1 MSLRSR
7 VLFGFLAIALVLI
20 AADVALAANVQ
31 RSLIDQ
37 IDHRLQTVPGPFFGQ
52 GSGSFP
58 GSNAPSP
65 APGGSGNGSS
75 SPGTTSG
82 DGTGTGNPFGRRLT
96 ELYFVQLAADGT
108 PERDLPPTL
117 RDGDPKPRID
127 PQTAIAHAV
136 TLGQTVHPFTVGSEG
151 TSGLRYRV
159 VVVKDANGTYALIG
173 TSMREADATFSRLLW
188 VEVAATGAV
197 LFVLA
202 LVAFWVIRL
211 CVRPIDEMAA
221 TADAIAEGDLSRRID
236 VVSPR
241 TEAGRLGMALNGMLH
256 QIEGAFSERQESED
270 RLRRFVADASHELR
284 TPLTSIRGYTELYRS
299 GAITDGPQLVDAM
312 RRIEGESE
320 RMGELV
326 DDMLL
331 LARLDQGRPLD
342 SQLVDLDALAA
353 DAVADARAVE
363 PDRPISLDVSGPST
377 EVMGDEQRLRQ
388 MVGNLLANARQ
399 HTPRDAAVDVRV
411 WSEDDQAMLEVADRG
426 PGMAAEDAAHVFE
439 RFYRADPS
447 RVRAAEGGIVASGA
461 GLGLSI
467 VAAVASA
474 HHGRAWVESAPG
486 AGARFRIELPLAGSD
501 PQP

>member
-1 MSLRSR
+1 M
-7 VLFGFLAIALVLI
+7 VLVTAVI
-20 AADVALAANVQ
+20 VAVVVTGVVVTATQ
-31 RSLIDQ
+31 RSFLIEQVDTQ
-37 IDHRLQTVPGPFFGQ
+37 LHDASRPIGRISLPGQPG
-52 GSGSFP
+52 FP
-58 GSNAPSP
+58 GGDIPPDQTQNGNPPTALSELWIGDAGTDGRVTERY
-65 APGGSGNGSS
+65 APGLGG
-75 SPGTTSG
+75 
-82 DGTGTGNPFGRRLT
+82 GTG
-96 ELYFVQLAADGT
+96 AA
-108 PERDLPPTL
+108 PTL
-117 RDGDPKPRID
+117 
-127 PQTAIAHAV
+127 TAGEIRAGAAS
-136 TLGQTVHPFTVGSEG
+136 GQAFTVGSSSDG
-151 TSGLRYRV
+151 DFRVLAIGRSDGSTLVVGLPLDRVDRATNRLWVALGLGALAIVAIVALLAWWVWRLGLRP
-159 VVVKDANGTYALIG
+159 
-173 TSMREADATFSRLLW
+173 
-188 VEVAATGAV
+188 
-197 LFVLA
+197 
-202 LVAFWVIRL
+202 IR
-211 CVRPIDEMAA
+211 RMTA
-221 TADAIAEGDLSRRID
+221 TADAITAGDTTLRVEEASTT
-236 VVSPR
+236 
-241 TEAGRLGMALNGMLH
+241 TEAGRLAVAMNQMLD
-256 QIEGAFSERQESED
+256 ERQASED
-270 RLRRFVADASHELR
+270 RLRRFIADASHELR

-474 HHGRAWVESAPG
+474 HHGRSWVESAPG
-486 AGARFRIELPLAGSD
+486 AGARFRVELPLAGSD
-501 PQP
+501 PQPSLPEPA